1 MEDKQIIDS
10 LKGLKEGPKKKFKQ
24 TIDLIINLK
33 NLDLKKPDEQVD
45 TFLLLPRPKGKKTR
59 VCALVGPELL
69 DQAKKSMDSFVAQ
82 SDFENFQKN
91 KGKAKNLA
99 ESADFFVAQANI
111 MPKIATTFGRV
122 FGPRGKMP
130 NPKAGCIV
138 APNANLEA
146 VNEKL
151 QSTVRLLAKKQLI
164 IQTIVGN
171 EESPD
176 EDVKENVK
184 AIYNSLMHSLPQG
197 NNNIK
202 SVYLKYTMGKPVKLV

>member
-1 MEDKQIIDS
+1 
-10 LKGLKEGPKKKFKQ
+10 
-24 TIDLIINLK
+24 
-33 NLDLKKPDEQVD
+33 
-45 TFLLLPRPKGKKTR
+45 
-59 VCALVGPELL
+59 
-69 DQAKKSMDSFVAQ
+69 
-82 SDFENFQKN
+82 
-91 KGKAKNLA
+91 
-99 ESADFFVAQANI
+99 

>member
-45 TFLLLPRPKGKKTR
+45 TFLLLPRPKGKKTG

>member
-111 MPKIATTFGRV
+111 MPKIAMTFGRV